1 MTEQP
6 VYLVDLTLS
15 AFAPEPVEPPPVPVS
30 LLDMQDS
37 TPEDSRLDMKP
48 VTGGFNVK
56 AVEQQ

>member
-1 MTEQP
+1 MSQQP

-30 LLDMQDS
+30 LLDMQASD
-37 TPEDSRLDMKP
+37 PEQSRLDMKP

-56 AVEQQ
+56 TLEQQ